1 VRVVR
6 LKSFIHVLELG
17 GFTVGGRAG
26 FGRVVRLKWPFEG
39 ISGVVHQVRDG
50 LDPIE
55 HNLIGLVDVRFSTGS
70 DIIPARARA

>member
-26 FGRVVRLKWPFEG
+26 FGRVVRLEWPFEG
-39 ISGVVHQVRDG
+39 ITGVVHQVRDG
-50 LDPIE
+50 L
-55 HNLIGLVDVRFSTGS
+55 DVRFSTGS